1 MSRLFLA
8 PLLAGAILASSG
20 LPAAHAQETVQVHI
34 DAIDT
39 SAYPQLRAT
48 VTVIDSGGRPIA
60 DLPAGAFSAD
70 ADGEA
75 VPVVSVASGLDADV
89 PADVVL
95 TFDSSG
101 SMQGAA
107 IEQAREAGKALV
119 SELGPND
126 RVSVIKFG
134 ETVQVVQG
142 FTNDRSAL
150 TAAIDGIQ
158 ADGNTALYDSVV
170 AAVQT
175 AQGGAQRR
183 AVVLLSDGLD
193 FGGVSKNDRGG
204 SLAAAQTAG
213 GPFFVIGLGGSI
225 DQAYLQEL
233 ANVSRG
239 QLFLAPSPSALQG
252 LYETIGTAL
261 RSQYILEL
269 DGVSLGAGTPTLQ
282 VSVNDAA
289 RSGAGQIALDL
300 TAFAPTPPPTVVS
313 TPPVSTPVVTV
324 APTPVTPP
332 VQDENGTP
340 LLLPLG
346 LAAAAV
352 LAAGG
357 TAGTAFW
364 LSRRRQAAEQP
375 VMREPDGLGPSR
387 PVFTGNEPV
396 FVGSGPMDAV
406 DAAAWLEVVTPD
418 RPARFPLGE
427 DPITVGFS
435 ADCTICLP
443 AGAVQDGARVRL
455 WRREGRYMLHNLSR
469 LGRVTVGGKPVI
481 WAVLEDGDEI
491 LLGSYLVVFHD
502 SSAVAE
508 EPAANH

>member
-8 PLLAGAILASSG
+8 PLIAGAILASNG
-20 LPAAHAQETVQVHI
+20 LPAAHAQEAVQVRI

-60 DLPAGAFSAD
+60 DVPAGAFSAD
-70 ADGEA
+70 ADGEG
-75 VPVVSVASGLDADV
+75 VPVLSVASGVDRDV

-101 SMQGAA
+101 SMQGDA
-107 IEQAREAGKALV
+107 IGQAREAGKALV

-134 ETVQVVQG
+134 DTVQVVQS
-142 FTNDRSAL
+142 FTNDRAAL
-150 TAAIDGIQ
+150 TSAIDGIQ
-158 ADGNTALYDSVV
+158 AGGNTALYDSVV

-193 FGGVSKNDRGG
+193 FGGVSKTDRGG

-233 ANVSRG
+233 ADVSRG
-239 QLFLAPSPSALQG
+239 QLFLAPSPAALQG
-252 LYETIGTAL
+252 LYETIGAAL

-269 DGVSLGAGTPTLQ
+269 DGAALGAGTPTLQ
-282 VSVNDAA
+282 VSVNDATWFGSA
-289 RSGAGQIALDL
+289 QTALDL
-300 TAFAPTPPPTVVS
+300 TAFATPPPPTAAV
-313 TPPVSTPVVTV
+313 TPPVSAPAVTPVPT
-324 APTPVTPP
+324 APIPP
-332 VQDENGTP
+332 VQDENGTSV
-340 LLLPLG
+340 LLPVG
-346 LAAAAV
+346 LAAAILAV
-352 LAAGG
+352 GG
-357 TAGTAFW
+357 TAGGAFW
-364 LSRRRQAAEQP
+364 LSRRRGAAEQP
-375 VMREPDGLGPSR
+375 EVLRAPNGRGRGGPAFS
-387 PVFTGNEPV
+387 GNEPV
-396 FVGSGPMDAV
+396 FVGSGPTDAV
-406 DAAAWLEVVTPD
+406 DAAAWLDVVTPD
-418 RPARFPLGE
+418 RPGRFPLGE
-427 DPITVGFS
+427 DPITVGFTG
-435 ADCTICLP
+435 DCTICLP
-443 AGAVQDGARVRL
+443 TGGGQDGARVRL

-469 LGRVTVGGKPVI
+469 LGRVTVGGKPVV

-491 LLGSYLVVFHD
+491 LLGSYTVVFHD